1 MILIIIKHEFLVAR
15 VVTGM
20 DRPTWKPHSVITCAS
35 HSGCSDSE
43 TTETPTMNQRRSKK
57 NETRM
62 NQRVIRAE
70 HALCHC
76 VVRNKESDQLL
87 KIKNLINLP
96 PNRSKLVAARTSL
109 HQGEWQS
116 LHHTYDLLK
125 SPHIWSIKI
134 TTHMIYQN
142 HHTYDLLKSP
152 HIWSIK
158 ITTHMIY

>member
-1 MILIIIKHEFLVAR
+1 MKIKLFHYTISKNKLIQNHHFCICSNVIIAFCMKILRKSNNFIIIVTMILIIIKHEFLVAR

-43 TTETPTMNQRRSKK
+43 TTETRTMNQRRSKK
-57 NETRM
+57 NQTRM

-96 PNRSKLVAARTSL
+96 PNRSKLVAAQTSL
-109 HQGEWQS
+109 RQGE
-116 LHHTYDLLK
+116 
-125 SPHIWSIKI
+125 
-134 TTHMIYQN
+134 
-142 HHTYDLLKSP
+142 
-152 HIWSIK
+152 
-158 ITTHMIY
+158 